1 MTYYNLYFILI
12 LECVTLLLKML
23 HICGNSPYIIF
34 ITTSE
39 RDKNMYT
46 NKIKNCN
53 IVDILYYTYK
63 T

>member
-1 MTYYNLYFILI
+1 
-12 LECVTLLLKML
+12 ML

-53 IVDILYYTYK
+53 IKK
-63 T
+63 TFTIMHKEVLFSNYSSYVVY